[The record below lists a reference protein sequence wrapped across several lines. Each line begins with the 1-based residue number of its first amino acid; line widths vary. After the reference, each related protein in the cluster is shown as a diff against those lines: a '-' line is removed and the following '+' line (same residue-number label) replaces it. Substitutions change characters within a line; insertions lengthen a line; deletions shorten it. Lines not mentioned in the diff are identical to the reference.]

1 LGKTRIKLVLFDVDG
16 VLVGNKSS
24 WQVIHE
30 LLGVREEAEFGTRLY
45 LESVIDYLGWMKHDT
60 SLWAKRKRIHI
71 NELRRA
77 FDRIKVKQEAIEISR
92 VLHRM
97 GFIIGL
103 VSAGIDLLVGRVAK
117 EVGADI
123 WVANKLS
130 YDKRGYLIEGGVPL
144 VPAERKD
151 VVVRMIMGELN
162 VDSSETAFVG
172 DSVWDIPAF
181 LVVGLPIGYGGDER
195 IRSYVKYLIR
205 NLRELPDILAEYNE
219 YG

>member
-1 LGKTRIKLVLFDVDG
+1 MSKTRIKLVLFDVDG
-16 VLVGNKSS
+16 VLVDNKSS

-30 LLGVREEAEFGTRLY
+30 LLGVMEEAEFGARLY

-71 NELRRA
+71 DELRRA
-77 FDRIKVKQEAIEISR
+77 FDRIKVKQEAVEISR

-103 VSAGIDLLVGRVAK
+103 VSAGIDLLVSRVAK

-151 VVVRMIMGELN
+151 IVVRRIMGELN

-195 IRSYVKYLIR
+195 IRPYVKYVIR
-205 NLRELPDILAEYNE
+205 DLRELPDILAGYN
-219 YG
+219 G

>member
-1 LGKTRIKLVLFDVDG
+1 MSKTRIKLVLFDVDG
-16 VLVGNKSS
+16 VLVDNKSS

-30 LLGVREEAEFGTRLY
+30 LLGVMEEAEFGARLY

-71 NELRRA
+71 DELRRA
-77 FDRIKVKQEAIEISR
+77 FDRIKVKQEAVEISR

-103 VSAGIDLLVGRVAK
+103 VSAGIDLLVGRVAR

-151 VVVRMIMGELN
+151 IVVRRIMGELN

-195 IRSYVKYLIR
+195 IKPYVKYVIR
-205 NLRELPDILAEYNE
+205 DLRELPDILAGYN
-219 YG
+219 G